1 MKCSWGLVDT
11 RGGGQEK
18 IFYKLR
24 IICWWSEGLG
34 WAEWVDQVTTTRLEI
49 ASDWKYPL
57 QQYCRYKMIQ
67 FGRVEML
74 NLTNFVKFDYSINGH
89 ISIKRVSKND

>member
-1 MKCSWGLVDT
+1 MTICLLSTNVQYLNIMKCSWGLVDT

-24 IICWWSEGLG
+24 IICWWSEELG

-49 ASDWKYPL
+49 VL
-57 QQYCRYKMIQ
+57 QIENIQ
-67 FGRVEML
+67 C
-74 NLTNFVKFDYSINGH
+74 NNIADTK
-89 ISIKRVSKND
+89 